1 MSSDVS
7 RAVYAR
13 GERVTL
19 HPVERDDAAFV
30 QRGHN
35 DPDVRVPLGHTG
47 PRNQAQTEAGIE
59 EYVEADDNVSM
70 LARVDDDPV
79 GVLNLR
85 RVNDDR
91 PTLSYWV
98 APEHQGEGYGREAA
112 ELFLDAVF
120 HDYDVHGLKAHV
132 FDFNDASRSLLEDLG
147 FEREGRMREARYRRG
162 EYVDELV
169 YGLLKREWL
178 GDGE

>member
-1 MSSDVS
+1 MSSDS

-13 GERVTL
+13 GDRVTL
-19 HPVERDDAAFV
+19 HPVERDDAAFL

-47 PRNQAQTEAGIE
+47 PRNRAQTEEGVE

-70 LARVDDDPV
+70 LACVDGEPV
-79 GVLNLR
+79 GV
-85 RVNDDR
+85 VNVRHVHRDR
-91 PTLSYWV
+91 PMLSYWL
-98 APEHQGEGYGREAA
+98 APEHQGEGYGGEAV
-112 ELFLDAVF
+112 ELFLDTLF
-120 HDYDVHGLKAHV
+120 RDYDVHGVTARV
-132 FDFNDASRSLLEDLG
+132 FDFNEPSRALLERLG
-147 FEREGRMREARYRRG
+147 FEREGRLREARYRRG

-178 GDGE
+178 D